1 MTENRRA
8 SRLYIVAD
16 NIAEGETITSWVEVR
31 LTDHFLDRLLKLHS
45 LVSQYQLEGV
55 IAAVDGTW
63 HLESN
68 WTVESSAFSAGCTMH
83 VSDLG
88 FTIECMATADTE
100 LAQREHHSIFRA
112 IYIWGYVSE
121 LVDDWRPST
130 DFPRTC
136 FEKLGGWESHS
147 EEETFRN
154 MVMNGP

>member
-1 MTENRRA
+1 MTEYRRA

-16 NIAEGETITSWVEVR
+16 NIAAGGIITSWVEVR

-45 LVSQYQLEGV
+45 LVNQYQLEGV
-55 IAAVDGTW
+55 IAAVDANW

-68 WTVESSAFSAGCTMH
+68 WTVDGSVFSKGCTMH
-83 VSDLG
+83 VSDSG
-88 FTIECMATADTE
+88 FTIECMATADTGS
-100 LAQREHHSIFRA
+100 AQKEHHSIFRA
-112 IYIWGYVSE
+112 TYIWGYVSE